1 MELNSNVEFNNYSL
15 DNDYAINDL
24 TNLNISN
31 NDESSE
37 DNNNNEEEED
47 DENEIVNNNEKLNIV
62 DEMFTKLNQQ
72 FTNSQ
77 FIIKTLALNVKILQK
92 EVLKERREYLK
103 FIAKNT
109 KKKKKNVS
117 GFAKP
122 TLISN
127 DLADFL
133 NISRGSK
140 VARTEVTKLLSEYI
154 KKNNIQ
160 NPENKKEIL
169 LDDNLDKLFGKYI
182 QGKKTIEW
190 FGMQKY
196 LKYHFI
202 KN

>member
-1 MELNSNVEFNNYSL
+1 MELNSNVENNNYLS
-15 DNDYAINDL
+15 DNDYAIDDL
-24 TNLNISN
+24 SNLNISN
-31 NDESSE
+31 NDELSE
-37 DNNNNEEEED
+37 DNNED
-47 DENEIVNNNEKLNIV
+47 EENEIVNDNEKLNEKLNIV

-72 FTNSQ
+72 FANSQ

-103 FIAKNT
+103 IISKNT

-127 DLADFL
+127 DLADVL
-133 NISRGSK
+133 NMSRGSK
-140 VARTEVTKLLSEYI
+140 LARTEVTKLLSEYI
-154 KKNNIQ
+154 KKNNLQ

-182 QGKKTIEW
+182 QGKKAIEW
-190 FGMQKY
+190 FGMQKH

-202 KN
+202 KT

>member
-1 MELNSNVEFNNYSL
+1 MELNSNVECNNYSL

-37 DNNNNEEEED
+37 ENEENED
-47 DENEIVNNNEKLNIV
+47 VIVNNNEKLNIV

-127 DLADFL
+127 DLADVL